1 MSSDTNGT
9 QLVVLCHYRHR
20 DPRRFTFGSTI
31 RAYDHLVE
39 KINCIYGIAPQ
50 FLKMIW
56 MHNDCDE
63 CPIKNDAEFDDAV
76 QLCFG
81 NSRDGGTT
89 VSIRIHDQYG
99 GLGLS
104 VSSHSAPTVIADD
117 AVTVSRHVRSPRNGD
132 GDRRSIGNA
141 QYDISGPTTN
151 KNRIQEWLDTSRPFL
166 FTVMPQH
173 GHTIPTR
180 PMSPTV
186 DISDSGLDGDR
197 SNSQLDTSEESSSSI
212 IPPISIDSDSD
223 TMSDVLST
231 ETLSTNA
238 SPVRAAN
245 TLLNGVTNCSGCGG
259 AFDLLR
265 YVCDTCGEKGCTAGS
280 HFTHECVDGGLHS
293 PDHSQLQSPTRSSS
307 STCVPE
313 YMLCVDCFNSRGYD
327 HTMSMSTCAAS
338 NSQTQLRHA
347 FIEQFCMDGCWVDI
361 EQGGA
366 GPSKCSVC
374 SAMITGKRWDCAV
387 CGDYILCLACYR
399 AVHEIHP
406 VHTFLTA
413 IPSRLKSSSSVG
425 ELSIGSSTDTTRP
438 ADENRR
444 SCDGC
449 KQPIIGA
456 QYRCVSCPSKSPLY
470 YLCDECDQVSFILH
484 DPCHIFVKI
493 RGLDGAREIPSL
505 SSISGLYKSPAG
517 PSVHTSTAVKH
528 KRTVCQRHPSHSIAG
543 KWFHCPTCPADLCSQ
558 CEEDGAHD
566 TSHAL
571 IVFKAPVNMDHFNI
585 DSGTFK
591 SDRLIFS
598 S

>member
-1 MSSDTNGT
+1 MCTTPTFYPPNPSQPSFDPLIPVTGLIPQQGSMSSDTNGA

-20 DPRRFTFGSTI
+20 DPHRFTFGSTI
-31 RAYDHLVE
+31 RAYGYLVE

-56 MHNDCDE
+56 MHDDCDE
-63 CPIKNDAEFDDAV
+63 CPIKNDAEFDDMV

-89 VSIRIHDQYG
+89 VSIRIHDQCG
-99 GLGLS
+99 GLEPS

-132 GDRRSIGNA
+132 GDRRSIGNT
-141 QYDISGPTTN
+141 QSDISGP
-151 KNRIQEWLDTSRPFL
+151 
-166 FTVMPQH
+166 H

-197 SNSQLDTSEESSSSI
+197 SNSQLDTSEESSSSF
-212 IPPISIDSDSD
+212 IPPTSINSDSD
-223 TMSDVLST
+223 TMSDVLSL

-245 TLLNGVTNCSGCGG
+245 TLLNGITNCSGCGG

-293 PDHSQLQSPTRSSS
+293 PDYSPLQSPTRSSS
-307 STCVPE
+307 STCVLE
-313 YMLCVDCFNSRGYD
+313 YMLCVDCFNSHGYD
-327 HTMSMSTCAAS
+327 HTMSMSTRAAS
-338 NSQTQLRHA
+338 NSRTQLRHA
-347 FIEQFCMDGCWVDI
+347 FFEQFCMDGCWVDI
-361 EQGGA
+361 
-366 GPSKCSVC
+366 
-374 SAMITGKRWDCAV
+374 GKRWDCAV
-387 CGDYILCLACYR
+387 CEDYILCLACYR
-399 AVHEIHP
+399 
-406 VHTFLTA
+406 L
-413 IPSRLKSSSSVG
+413 RSSTSVG

-444 SCDGC
+444 SCNGC

-528 KRTVCQRHPSHSIAG
+528 KRTVCQRHPSHSISG

-566 TSHAL
+566 ASHAL